1 MAFPVLLATYVLTG
15 LDCNLERLYFEFY
28 DPLFCIHCTGC
39 HASWRIKGVSVLKL
53 MSICILLKL
62 NNRPWS
68 SQIFIHSA
76 PHYRHS
82 LPCAVSSYDIWDAIL
97 KTQASNMFE
106 KHAVYFL
113 VVMKAQRD
121 AGSVRILLVDNT
133 EGGAVTLLP
142 FSLQCVGL

>member
-1 MAFPVLLATYVLTG
+1 
-15 LDCNLERLYFEFY
+15 
-28 DPLFCIHCTGC
+28 
-39 HASWRIKGVSVLKL
+39 
-53 MSICILLKL
+53 
-62 NNRPWS
+62 
-68 SQIFIHSA
+68 
-76 PHYRHS
+76 
-82 LPCAVSSYDIWDAIL
+82 
-97 KTQASNMFE
+97 MFE